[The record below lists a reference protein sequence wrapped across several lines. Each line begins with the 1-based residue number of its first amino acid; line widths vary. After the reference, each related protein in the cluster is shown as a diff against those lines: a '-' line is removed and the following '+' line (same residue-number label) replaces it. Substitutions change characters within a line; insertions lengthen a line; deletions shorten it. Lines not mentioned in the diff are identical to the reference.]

1 MAYSTSL
8 SIYLSGAFSGI
19 CVLVLVLSLLVGY
32 AYSERMLWWH
42 AAALSVAL
50 LSQAVLQSD
59 PRIAAGLWVIQ
70 LALAAHALCVAAG
83 HTGAMRV
90 AAVALRSLVLAF
102 VVIGIPALALGLVSD
117 KETSLLLLPWL
128 LVMLWYVARAWQ
140 QNRPWIYWIAAGQL
154 ALASQ
159 YFLWLYALPGLT
171 HLDSVSAS
179 LAALALYASM
189 TYVGM
194 VWASRLRSEN
204 ALRVEARERTDPLT
218 GLATQLVFFDR
229 VEGAIIRSRN
239 MGHDCAVLMVRVEN
253 IEQVVADQRV
263 ENNERVVLVA
273 SRAIAGTLRTQDS
286 AARLAHNRFAV
297 LAEGIAEGA
306 ATRLATRILANG
318 LRASEW
324 GLQGS
329 ELQFQIAIVEIS
341 RADVQPPA
349 IFSYLEDVL
358 RHMADHGSASR
369 ISMLPRIEG
378 KHAGTG

>member
-1 MAYSTSL
+1 M

-19 CVLVLVLSLLVGY
+19 CVLVLVLSLLIGY

-50 LSQAVLQSD
+50 LSQVLMQGNQ
-59 PRIAAGLWVIQ
+59 PGMVALWLVQ
-70 LALAAHALCVAAG
+70 LALAARALCVAAG
-83 HTGAMRV
+83 YSGVMRQSAM
-90 AAVALRSLVLAF
+90 ALQAVALAF
-102 VVIGIPALALGLVSD
+102 VVLVIPGLVFNLISE
-117 KETSLLLLPWL
+117 KHIHVLLLPW
-128 LVMLWYVARAWQ
+128 VAVTLWYLYRAWHLSK
-140 QNRPWIYWIAAGQL
+140 PWIFWLAAGQL
-154 ALASQ
+154 ALAAQS
-159 YFLWLYALPGLT
+159 LLLMSAMPGLR
-171 HLDSVSAS
+171 HLDPVSAS

-204 ALRVEARERTDPLT
+204 VLRVRARERTDPLT
-218 GLATQLVFFDR
+218 GLTTPLVFFDR

-253 IEQVVADQRV
+253 IDQIV
-263 ENNERVVLVA
+263 MDQKLENNEHVVLGA
-273 SRAIAGTLRTQDS
+273 SRAIASTLRTQDS
-286 AARLAHNRFAV
+286 AARLSGNRFAV

-306 ATRLATRILANG
+306 ANRLATRIVANG

-341 RADVQPPA
+341 QADVRPTE
-349 IFSYLEDVL
+349 IFSYLENVL
-358 RHMADHGSASR
+358 IHMTKQGSASR
-369 ISMLPRIEG
+369 IRRLPRLEG
-378 KHAGTG
+378 ARAGTG

>member
-1 MAYSTSL
+1 MVYSTSL

-42 AAALSVAL
+42 AAGLSVAL
-50 LSQAVLQSD
+50 LSQAALQND

-70 LALAAHALCVAAG
+70 LALAAHVLCVAAG

-90 AAVALRSLVLAF
+90 AAVALRSFVLAS
-102 VVIGIPALALGLVSD
+102 VVIGTPALALGLVSD
-117 KETSLLLLPWL
+117 KEIHLLLLPWL

-159 YFLWLYALPGLT
+159 YLLWLYALPGLT

-229 VEGAIIRSRN
+229 VEGAVIRSRN

-253 IEQVVADQRV
+253 IEQIMMDQKL
-263 ENNERVVLVA
+263 ENNEHVVLGA
-273 SRAIAGTLRTQDS
+273 SRAIASTLRTQDS
-286 AARLAHNRFAV
+286 AARLSGNRFAV
-297 LAEGIAEGA
+297 LVEGITEGA
-306 ATRLATRILANG
+306 SNRLATRILANG

-324 GLQGS
+324 GLRGS

-341 RADVQPPA
+341 QADVRPTE
-349 IFSYLEDVL
+349 IFSYLENVL
-358 RHMADHGSASR
+358 SHMSGQGGTGSIR
-369 ISMLPRIEG
+369 LLPRIEG
-378 KHAGTG
+378 ARAGAG

>member
-1 MAYSTSL
+1 M

-19 CVLVLVLSLLVGY
+19 CVLVLVLSLLIGY

-50 LSQAVLQSD
+50 LSQVLMQGNQ
-59 PRIAAGLWVIQ
+59 PGMVALWLVQ
-70 LALAAHALCVAAG
+70 LALAARALCVAAG
-83 HTGAMRV
+83 YSGVMRQSAM
-90 AAVALRSLVLAF
+90 ALQAVALAF
-102 VVIGIPALALGLVSD
+102 VLLVIPGLVFNLISE
-117 KETSLLLLPWL
+117 KHIHVLLLPW
-128 LVMLWYVARAWQ
+128 VAVTLWYLYRAWHLSK
-140 QNRPWIYWIAAGQL
+140 PWIFWLAAGQL
-154 ALASQ
+154 ALAAQS
-159 YFLWLYALPGLT
+159 LLLMSAMPGLR
-171 HLDSVSAS
+171 HLDPVSAS

-204 ALRVEARERTDPLT
+204 VLRVRARERTDPLT
-218 GLATQLVFFDR
+218 GLTTPLVFFDR

-253 IEQVVADQRV
+253 IDQIV
-263 ENNERVVLVA
+263 MDQKLENNEHVVLGA
-273 SRAIAGTLRTQDS
+273 SRAIASTLRTQDS
-286 AARLAHNRFAV
+286 AARLSGNRFAV

-306 ATRLATRILANG
+306 ANRLATRIVANG

-341 RADVQPPA
+341 QADVRPTE
-349 IFSYLEDVL
+349 IFSYLENVL
-358 RHMADHGSASR
+358 IHMTKQGSASR
-369 ISMLPRIEG
+369 IRRLPRLEG
-378 KHAGTG
+378 ARAGTG